1 LKRRYEKLVAAH
13 SNSTQTLAAGA
24 KALPDGTTAF
34 AQTQALWRF
43 LSNERITPADLA
55 EPLRA
60 VAHTELASGCD
71 HHALCVHDWSRIN
84 YHTHTGKRDR
94 VQMTHATDVGYELQS
109 SLLVSDRD
117 GLPLVA
123 PVQNLVTAAGV
134 WQSRAAGIQPGAL
147 SHLDELTERVEW
159 LENQGLNKPLVH
171 IVDREADSVAHLR
184 RWSQRG
190 WCWLIRAREG
200 ARVRHAGCDR
210 KLREVAAGLAF
221 NRECEVVY
229 KGHPAQQWLA
239 SAEVYLTRKAK
250 PAGRDA
256 QGKRL
261 KREAGEALRVRLV
274 VSRIHDAA
282 GGLMAQWVL
291 LTNATADV
299 SDAQVAL
306 WYYYR
311 WRIESY
317 FKLLKAAG
325 HQLESWEQETGQAV
339 LKRLLIAGQACVLVW
354 RLMRAQGEHA
364 ERTRSFLV
372 RLSGRQM
379 KRTRPVTAPAL
390 LDGLYKLFAMLE
402 TLHHY
407 SLDDLEEFANFAFP
421 RKPLPG
427 MRHV

>member
-1 LKRRYEKLVAAH
+1 MAAH
-13 SNSTQTLAAGA
+13 SNSTQVLAAGV

-60 VAHTELASGCD
+60 VARTESANGCD
-71 HHALCVHDWSRIN
+71 RYVLCVHDWSRIN
-84 YHTHTGKRDR
+84 FHTHTGKRDR
-94 VQMTHATDVGYELQS
+94 VRMTHATDVGYELQS

-134 WQSRAAGIQPGAL
+134 WQSRAATIQDPL
-147 SHLDELTERVEW
+147 PHLEELTERMEW
-159 LENQGLNKPLVH
+159 LETQGLNKPRVH
-171 IVDREADSVAHLR
+171 IVDREVDSVAHLR
-184 RWSQRG
+184 RWSAHG
-190 WCWLIRAREG
+190 WYWLIRAKEG
-200 ARVRHAGCDR
+200 ARVHHDGRDR
-210 KLREVAAGLAF
+210 KLREVAAGLTF
-221 NRECEVVY
+221 RRERAVTY
-229 KGHPAQQWLA
+229 QGHPAQQWLA
-239 SAEVYLTRKAK
+239 STEVVLTRKAK

-256 QGKRL
+256 GGKRL

-274 VSRIHDAA
+274 VSRIHDDA
-282 GGLMAQWVL
+282 GRPVAQWCL
-291 LTNATADV
+291 LTNVTAEV
-299 SDAQVAL
+299 PDAQLAL

-354 RLMRAQGEHA
+354 RLMRAQGEFA

-390 LDGLYKLFAMLE
+390 LDGLNKLFAMLE

-421 RKPLPG
+421 REPLPG
-427 MRHV
+427 MRFV

>member
-1 LKRRYEKLVAAH
+1 MQRRYEKLVTAH
-13 SNSTQTLAAGA
+13 SNSTQTLAAGI
-24 KALPDGTTAF
+24 KALPDGTAAF

-43 LSNERITPADLA
+43 LSNERITPADLT

-60 VAHTELASGCD
+60 VAREESANGCD
-71 HHALCVHDWSRIN
+71 RQVLCVHDWSRIN

-109 SLLVSDRD
+109 SLLLSDRD

-123 PVQNLVTAAGV
+123 PVQNLVTSAGV
-134 WQSRAAGIQPGAL
+134 WQSRAATIQDPL
-147 SHLDELTERVEW
+147 PHLEELTERMEW

-171 IVDREADSVAHLR
+171 VVDREADSVAHLR

-190 WCWLIRAREG
+190 WCWLIRAKEG
-200 ARVRHAGCDR
+200 AHVRHDGRDLP
-210 KLREVAAGLAF
+210 LREVAAGLTF
-221 NRECEVVY
+221 HREREVAY
-229 KGHPAQQWLA
+229 QGHRAQQWLA
-239 SAEVYLTRKAK
+239 SAEVWLARKAK

-256 QGKRL
+256 QGRRL

-274 VSRIHDAA
+274 VSRIHDET
-282 GGLMAQWVL
+282 GGLVAQWYL
-291 LTNATADV
+291 LTNATSDV
-299 SDAQVAL
+299 PDAQIAL

-339 LKRLLIAGQACVLVW
+339 LKRLLIAGQACVLAW
-354 RLMRAQGEHA
+354 RLMRAEGEFA

-407 SLDDLEEFANFAFP
+407 SLDDLKEFAHFAFP
-421 RKPLPG
+421 RKLLPG
-427 MRHV
+427 VQHV